1 MADNS
6 IYEEL
11 KSKVGVESDPV
22 VYTVEKGHI
31 RRFAEAIGDDNP
43 LFADEAEARKS
54 QYDGIIATP
63 TFTRAFF
70 ARGDDDEGVTR
81 EGTDVKVLDAGS
93 EWEYFH
99 PIRVGDTITVTTKVA
114 DTYQKDGRI
123 GMMTFDVRET
133 IYKNQLGQ
141 VVITRRDTGITY

>member
-11 KSKVGVESDPV
+11 KSKVGIESDPM

-31 RRFAEAIGDDNP
+31 RRFAEAIGDGNA
-43 LFADEAEARKS
+43 LFNDEAEAR
-54 QYDGIIATP
+54 QTPYGGITATP
-63 TFTRAFF
+63 TFTRAFGS
-70 ARGDDDEGVTR
+70 REDDEGVTR
-81 EGTDVKVLDAGS
+81 EGTDVRVLDAGS

-99 PIRVGDTITVTTKVA
+99 PVRVGDTITVTTKVA
-114 DTYQKDGRI
+114 ETYQKEGRL

-133 IYKNQLGQ
+133 TYKNQFGQ
-141 VVITRRDTGITY
+141 VVIMRRDTGITY

>member
-11 KSKVGVESDPV
+11 KKKVGVESDPV

-43 LFADEAEARKS
+43 LFTDETEARNT
-54 QYDGIIATP
+54 QYGGVIATP

-70 ARGDDDEGVTR
+70 SRDEDEGVTR

-99 PIRVGDTITVTTKVA
+99 PLKVGDTITVTTKVA
-114 DTYQKDGRI
+114 ETYQKEGRL

-133 IYKNQLGQ
+133 TYKNQFGQ
-141 VVITRRDTGITY
+141 LVIKRRDTGITY